1 VSHELHSRLYRCNS
15 CGTFWEQ
22 HERHAD
28 VTTEIEARRLY
39 PEAFARWR
47 GG

>member
-1 VSHELHSRLYRCNS
+1 VSHELHSRLHRCGT

-22 HERHAD
+22 HERYAD
-28 VTTEIEARRLY
+28 VIPEIEARRLY
-39 PEAFARWR
+39 PEAFAPRR